1 MKKTLTLIAVTG
13 CMLFAS
19 SAFALTSFDE
29 TASTVIGGGTFKVS
43 KGVTLSATSTTSAYA
58 AIAGHTNG
66 DKQFGT
72 TSADPKIFTKTKT
85 IGNAPDGVSSETYD
99 FIQNGWAA
107 Q

>member
-1 MKKTLTLIAVTG
+1 MKKIVSFLALSG
-13 CMLFAS
+13 FMLFAAAA
-19 SAFALTSFDE
+19 SAQTSFTD
-29 TASTVIGGGTFKVS
+29 TTSTVIGGGTFKVS